1 MEVLH
6 DILNI
11 ALYTLITGAGIA
23 IVTRLLAYL
32 NAVIDDVQVGT
43 KLAEYDKLNVVI
55 DQVQSIVTSIVQSVN
70 QTFVDS
76 LKASGKFTKE
86 SAIEAKNMA
95 LEMADT
101 LITKEAA
108 KAIEVLY
115 GDVDVYLDTL
125 IEKIVKEL
133 KAQ

>member
-11 ALYTLITGAGIA
+11 ALYTLITGAGVA

-32 NAVIDDVQVGT
+32 NAVIDDVQIGT

-86 SAIEAKNMA
+86 SAIEAKSMA
-95 LEMADT
+95 LKMAEV

-108 KAIEVLY
+108 EAIEVLY